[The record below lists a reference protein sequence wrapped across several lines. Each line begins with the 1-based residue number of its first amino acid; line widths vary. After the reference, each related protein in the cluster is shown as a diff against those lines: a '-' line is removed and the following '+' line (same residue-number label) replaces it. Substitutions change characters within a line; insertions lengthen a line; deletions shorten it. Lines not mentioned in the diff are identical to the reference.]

1 MAKRPIDISEEQLL
15 EQDSSLLDLLL
26 ADKTT
31 GTNIIWASSDYE
43 EYGDAYRHDRPI
55 TPELITGDKSDVIQP
70 RIQKSKDS
78 QTSRTRDK
86 AEVFTPSWVCNAQN
100 NLVDQAWFG
109 RKVIFNTESGTTW
122 KATKY
127 SVEFPKKL
135 GKTWEDYVKCPR
147 MEITC
152 GEAPY
157 LVSRY
162 DTVTGQPISLRQRI
176 GLLDRKLR
184 VVHENVKDNEQWFLW
199 VKEAY
204 KSVYG
209 YEYQGDNLLLAR
221 ENLLLTFMDWVWHRE
236 KRNPTSE
243 ELREIAEII
252 TWNIFQMDGL
262 KYVVP
267 ESCHDEVAGQDSLFG
282 AQMHPCPGCEKN
294 DWRNHNG
301 KYCRI
306 MDWDSGEVIPFTK
319 LLEGERK

>member
-1 MAKRPIDISEEQLL
+1 MAKRLIDISEEQLL

-127 SVEFPKKL
+127 RVNFPKKL
-135 GKTWEDYVKCPR
+135 GKTWEDYVRCPR
-147 MEITC
+147 MEIAC

-162 DTVTGQPISLRQRI
+162 DTVTGQPIRLRQRI

-184 VVHENVKDNEQWFLW
+184 VVHENVKDDEQWFYW

-204 KSVYG
+204 KSIYAF
-209 YEYQGDNLLLAR
+209 EYQGDSLLLAR
-221 ENLLLTFMDWVWHRE
+221 ENLLLTFMDWVRHRE

-252 TWNIFQMDGL
+252 AWNIFQMDGL
-262 KYVVP
+262 KLVVP
-267 ESCHDEVAGQDSLFG
+267 MSCRDEPDNDNMFG
-282 AQMHPCPGCEKN
+282 EPETHPCPGCKLN
-294 DWRNHNG
+294 DWRQHNG
-301 KYCRI
+301 IRCKL
-306 MDWDSGEVIPFTK
+306 MDWESGEAIPYIN
-319 LLEGERK
+319 LLKGAGR